1 MPVDTAAVSMN
12 IKSQEAHD
20 LARRLAEREGT
31 SLTDAVTIALRE
43 AIERREADDA
53 ALLAEVK
60 EIAARIRAKLPPG
73 LTSEQALADLYDEDG
88 LPR

>member
-1 MPVDTAAVSMN
+1 MN

-43 AIERREADDA
+43 AIERREAEDA
-53 ALLAEVK
+53 ELLAEVK

-73 LTSEQALADLYDEDG
+73 LTSENFSDDLYDEHG